1 MANKPFTLPG
11 SDLDLSDGSAV
22 AGVLHQAAKLNRAD
36 PLRKASSVHLPA
48 EGRLVMTG
56 DLHDNAQGLHRI
68 VKHAKLD
75 QKPTNR
81 LILHEIIHGPSRVNG
96 MDLSIRTLA
105 LACGVKCAYPEQVY
119 MLLSNHELAQRRQ
132 EHVFKDSTSDVEAF
146 NEGLDYLYGDDA
158 KAVHVAFE
166 DYTDSLLLAVRC
178 ENGVF
183 CSHSLPAPRDIE
195 TFDKTVIDR
204 DPTEA
209 DLAIDGSAH
218 NMVWGRHQNMQ
229 LCRELM
235 EAWDAKVFLVGH
247 QPADMGWE
255 ELWDDVLILNSDHG
269 HAVCLP
275 INLKKTF
282 TRDELSQLVVPL
294 NAIPV

>member
-1 MANKPFTLPG
+1 MASKTFTMPG
-11 SDLDLSDGSAV
+11 EDLDLADGPAV
-22 AGVLHQAAKLNRAD
+22 ADVLHRAAEFNRSD
-36 PLRKASSVHLPA
+36 PLRKGSSVHLPA

-56 DLHDNAQGLHRI
+56 DLHDNTPGLMRI

-81 LILHEIIHGPSRVNG
+81 LILHEVIHGPSRVNG

-105 LACGVKCAYPEQVY
+105 RCCAVKCAYPQQVY

-132 EHVFKDSTSDVEAF
+132 EHVFKDNTSDVEAF
-146 NEGLDYLYGDDA
+146 NLGLEHLYADA
-158 KAVHVAFE
+158 ADTVNAAFE
-166 DYTDSLLLAVRC
+166 DYTDSLVLAVRC

-183 CSHSLPAPRDIE
+183 CSHSLPAPREIE
-195 TFDKTVIDR
+195 TFDKSVIDR
-204 DPTEA
+204 ELTEA
-209 DLAIDGSAH
+209 DNAVEGSAH
-218 NMVWGRHQNMQ
+218 NMVWGRHQNIQ

-247 QPADMGWE
+247 QPAEMGYE
-255 ELWDDVLILNSDHG
+255 ELWDDILILNSDHG

-275 INLKKTF
+275 INLKKKY
-282 TRDELSQLVVPL
+282 TRDELTQLVVPL
-294 NAIPV
+294 NAIPM